1 MLHPGLERRITAL
14 RRRPVH
20 SPDNREVRAV
30 VRLRARD
37 ACEYCLLPTTNT
49 FHVEHII
56 PANLWDEYVQGRLLG
71 VPTRP
76 GRSGPDNIDNYAWS
90 CPYCNGRKGER
101 VTRGVGRRVVR
112 FFDPRYD
119 FWPDHFTFLAGS
131 KYLFLDGLSPE
142 GRATEQGLGFNE
154 GGTNGPLGARHV
166 RILGGDYPPPW
177 ARTAYDI

>member
-1 MLHPGLERRITAL
+1 MLHPGLERRIAAL

-20 SPDNREVRAV
+20 SPDNRDVRAV
-30 VRLRARD
+30 VRLRAHD
-37 ACEYCLLPTTNT
+37 TCEYCLLPTTNT
-49 FHVEHII
+49 FHIEHII
-56 PANLWDEYVQGRLLG
+56 PANLWGEYVQGRLLG
-71 VPTRP
+71 VPTQP
-76 GRSGPDNIDNYAWS
+76 GRNGPDNIDNYAWS

-101 VTRGVGRRVVR
+101 VTHGVGRRAVR

-154 GGTNGPLGARHV
+154 GGTEASSVRRKAR
-166 RILGGDYPPPW
+166 RR
-177 ARTAYDI
+177 ATAIAASTGSGSP